1 MRYRGYKIEDFV
13 LDESFRNWVLG
24 RDQGDVAFW
33 EEWIKTHPDMKP
45 LVDEAGYIIVELEG
59 EEIQVSREEID
70 RQYEEIA
77 AYFDRAFEKKQ
88 KVKRFHTGFIAKI
101 AATLLIILSAG
112 AATFYFTQQQSPV
125 GPAGQEQTTPSIS
138 SNQVPAAD
146 SSAEEKTATLEPT
159 DKGGSKTN
167 RMAGTQKPANQA
179 QKSPATPTA
188 DKEPN
193 KNQKTGHPL
202 TMHTTHHGEKQKII
216 LPDGSRVFLN
226 SNSTLAYNHDWKDS
240 EKRKVRLSGE
250 AFFQV
255 REKAHKGRK
264 VKFVVM
270 TKNIEV
276 EVVGTE
282 FDVNTRNEQTQVFLN
297 SGRVNLK
304 IPEKQQTVPMHP
316 GEIMEYDPAT
326 GRLINRKSGQ
336 SSLISWLQSFGSPLQ
351 EMGIPENMTLKGQV
365 DRKAN
370 QNEGVIWQSGE
381 ENEAYIEQIGE
392 DLSSGQIQQ
401 GRSNKAEARLSGKGK
416 EDGGW
421 STWQIQQGE
430 SNVSIFRLVQS
441 YNSNLYSVQKGR
453 KNLIRGRSEGTDNTG
468 AILQSGLQNKA
479 WLHQKGQGNRAIIL
493 QQGSSGPLN
502 EGWNQDLL
510 KGRYNKV
517 NIIQKGLNNRV
528 KTLQRG
534 DKNRLNIEQNG
545 K

>member
-1 MRYRGYKIEDFV
+1 MRYRPYKIEDFV

-33 EEWIKTHPDMKP
+33 EEWIKAHPDMKP

-77 AYFDRAFEKKQ
+77 AYFDRALEKKQ

-101 AATLLIILSAG
+101 AATVLIILSAG
-112 AATFYFTQQQSPV
+112 AATFYFTHQQSPV
-125 GPAGQEQTTPSIS
+125 GPAGQEQTTPSFS
-138 SNQVPAAD
+138 SNQVSAAD

-167 RMAGTQKPANQA
+167 RMAGTQKPASQA
-179 QKSPATPTA
+179 QKSPATPTP

-202 TMHTTHHGEKQKII
+202 TTHTTHDGEKQKII

-255 REKAHKGRK
+255 REKAHQGRK
-264 VKFVVM
+264 VKFAVM

-304 IPEKQQTVPMHP
+304 IPEKQQTVPMRP

-326 GRLINRKSGQ
+326 GRLISRKSGQ

-351 EMGIPENMTLKGQV
+351 DKGIPENMTIKGEV
-365 DRKAN
+365 DRKAD

-392 DLSSGQIQQ
+392 GLSSGQIQQ
-401 GRSNKAEARLSGKGK
+401 GRSNMAEARLSGKGK

-430 SNVSIFRLVQS
+430 NNVSIFRLVQS

-528 KTLQRG
+528 KTLQQG
-534 DKNRLNIEQNG
+534 DKNRVNIEQNG